1 MISEEIIFTNKT
13 VQLAGTLYKP
23 ETQMAQP
30 AMVVLHAANGGTRQF
45 PFYQHLVTHLPAS
58 GISVLLFDR
67 RGACRSSGD
76 FETASFETLAE
87 DGNAAVDYLRSRD
100 DIDRQ
105 RIGLYGI
112 SQGAWIAPLVIGL
125 RSDIAFLILVSA
137 CGVSPA
143 KQMDYGA
150 AYTLRQ
156 QGFTENNI
164 AQAIALRNHVNEYYR
179 GHISRKV
186 VSAELDHAQSVSWF
200 EEAYIHPS
208 EHLPEDITTDKW
220 WYELDYDPLPIWKQ
234 VQQPTLFLFAE
245 DDRWVPVAE
254 SISNYKQATAHLKD
268 VTMMQIKG
276 TDHLMYKTRDQKVES
291 ISEEYIDTMMVWLR
305 NTLNKIQKKPQ

>member
-1 MISEEIIFTNKT
+1 MVAEEVIFTNET

-23 ETQMAQP
+23 DTQTKYP
-30 AMVVLHAANGGTRQF
+30 ALVVLHAANGGTRQF

-67 RGACRSSGD
+67 RGAGRSSGN

-100 DIDRQ
+100 DIDKQ

-150 AYTLRQ
+150 AYNLRQ

-164 AQAIALRNHVNEYYR
+164 AQAITLRNRVNEYYR
-179 GHISRKV
+179 GHISREV
-186 VSAELDHAQSVSWF
+186 ISAELDSAQSEPWF
-200 EEAYIHPS
+200 QEAYINS
-208 EHLPEDITTDKW
+208 SKDLPEDVTKGKW
-220 WYELDYDPLPIWKQ
+220 WHELEYDPLLIWKQ
-234 VQQPTLFLFAE
+234 IQLPTLFLFAE
-245 DDRWVPVAE
+245 DDQWVPVAE
-254 SISNYKQATAHLKD
+254 STSKLEKATAHLKD
-268 VTMMQIKG
+268 LAIIQIKE
-276 TDHLMYKTRDQKVES
+276 TDHLMYKTSDKKAEI
-291 ISEEYIDTMMVWLR
+291 ISEEYVETMVAWLMKR
-305 NTLNKIQKKPQ
+305 IG